1 MGKSGKVYLVGAGP
15 GNPDLLTVKAKALI
29 EGAQVVVYDRLI
41 GREIIGLLPETA
53 CKINVGKE
61 AGHHPVPQ
69 EEINR
74 ILVEE
79 ALKGHDVVRLKGGD
93 SFVFGRGGEE
103 LEELIR
109 AGIAFEVVP
118 GITSAIAAAAYAG
131 IPVTHRDY
139 ASSLHII
146 TGHRKKD
153 GKLDLD
159 YGSLVRLKGT
169 LIFLMS
175 LAALDQLI
183 EGLLEA
189 GMSPD
194 MDCALI
200 ENGTRPYQR
209 KVLGTLANIESLA
222 AAQTVVSP
230 ALFIVGRVCSLAD
243 QFDWFGRLPLK
254 GRRILAVQHQKT
266 GRRLAEALGR
276 LGAEV
281 RLLPVMQTR
290 PLAFDLP
297 DLTPYTTLVFTSANG
312 VDAYFQQLLAAGQD
326 CRLLA
331 GKKLAAVGS
340 QTAEALAKY
349 GLRPDFVP
357 SFFQGEAL
365 AREMIGENRLTPADR
380 LLLLQAKE
388 VSPGLG
394 QALDEGGIPYDSLA
408 VYETFYNH
416 RDFPGDLAGYDW
428 ITFTAASCVEGLAR
442 CAAEAA
448 STAAAEAADAPIA
461 VATAATPALRP
472 DFSGLPALCIGPTTA
487 EKARQLGMKVTLPPQ
502 ATIDSMID
510 TLLSIYAM

>member
-1 MGKSGKVYLVGAGP
+1 MGKTGKVYLVGAGP
-15 GNPDLLTVKAKALI
+15 GNPDLLTVKAKELI
-29 EGAQVVVYDRLI
+29 EGAEVVVYDRLI
-41 GREIIGLLPETA
+41 GEAIIALLPETA
-53 CKINVGKE
+53 LKINVGKE

-79 ALKGHDVVRLKGGD
+79 AGKGRDVVRLKGGD

-103 LEELIR
+103 LEELIQ

-118 GITSAIAAAAYAG
+118 GITSAVAAAAYAG

-159 YGSLVRLKGT
+159 YHSLVRLEGT

-175 LAALDQLI
+175 LSSLDQLI
-183 EGLLEA
+183 KGLLAA
-189 GMSPD
+189 GMSPA

-209 KVLGTLANIESLA
+209 KVLGSLSNIEDLA
-222 AAQTVVSP
+222 AAQAIVSP
-230 ALFIVGRVCSLAD
+230 ALFIVGRVCSLAT
-243 QFDWFGRLPLK
+243 QFDWFDRLPLK

-266 GRRLAEALGR
+266 GRRLAAALSR

-281 RLLPVMQTR
+281 KLLPLMETKK
-290 PLAFDLP
+290 LAFDLP
-297 DLTPYTTLVFTSANG
+297 NLTPYTTLVFTSANG
-312 VDAYFQQLLAAGQD
+312 VDAYFQRLLATGQD

-340 QTAEALAKY
+340 QTAEALTKY

-357 SFFQGEAL
+357 SLFQGEAL
-365 AREMIGENRLTPADR
+365 AREMLEENRLAPSDR

-388 VSPGLG
+388 ASPGLG
-394 QALDEGGIPYDSLA
+394 KALDEGGIPYDSLA
-408 VYETFYNH
+408 IYETFYNH
-416 RDFPGDLAGYDW
+416 QDLPADLTSYDW

-442 CAAEAA
+442 CAAEAGVP
-448 STAAAEAADAPIA
+448 AAGF
-461 VATAATPALRP
+461 T
-472 DFSGLPALCIGPTTA
+472 GLPALCIGPTTA
-487 EKARQLGMKVTLPPQ
+487 EKARQLGMKVTLPPE
-502 ATIDSMID
+502 ATISSMAD
-510 TLLSIYAM
+510 TLVSIYSPANA